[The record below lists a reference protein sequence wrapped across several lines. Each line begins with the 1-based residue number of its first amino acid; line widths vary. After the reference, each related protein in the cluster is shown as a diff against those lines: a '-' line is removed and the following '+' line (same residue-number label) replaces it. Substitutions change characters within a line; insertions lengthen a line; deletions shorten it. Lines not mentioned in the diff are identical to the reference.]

1 MINWIKKYW
10 LHLIMFGVVLAV
22 LLIDMNPAWT
32 FMNKGADS
40 IGYAYSAKYLFPA
53 YHTSDPLFL
62 LLGHVF
68 LMLPVGSEAWRFAL
82 LSVIATMVAC
92 FFIYLII
99 KKLLTQRIVVPSRKN
114 CHVIYEKPHNH
125 TNLWALLG
133 VLIYGTSAMVISQ
146 STIIET
152 YALVSMLAV
161 GAYWF
166 ALNKKWFWTAIF
178 LGAGCAVHMLGVIVL
193 IIFFCAFKE
202 YRKNWKALL
211 ITVSFALFY
220 LYIPLTAGK
229 GEAMWIPKGANAITS
244 VISDTLSTIKELGGT
259 ISNWDLPKRIL
270 DTIGIIGLSV
280 GVITVIPIIYYVTR
294 NKFYKNVLFW
304 LIVIPILLFMS
315 ELDMNTFDYTMVAIP
330 FLVIVSIL
338 GLQMLS
344 YKRFGKP
351 LIITTLVVI
360 IGLSI
365 FNTWYFNIGGNDDP
379 HMSANELM
387 TVEFAKLPS
396 NAIFMPNWGWE
407 WESIYLY
414 NAEHHERITPI
425 LEDDLNSPT
434 YRTQIENAGI
444 KLTVYTQYDESMNEK
459 MMAQSII
466 AENDNVWTTVTT
478 DSKTFGS
485 EVVEANHNVGLVP
498 LPDEAIIKK
507 NDALSIYDLAD
518 YRIKPYNPLDILETN
533 LFENEWSYVI
543 VSNKNFLLLVE
554 AGFLGFMIIYVPYRI
569 GERRKKM
576 LEKNKKGANK

>member
-1 MINWIKKYW
+1 MINWLKKYW
-10 LHLIMFGVVLAV
+10 LHLIVFGTVLAI
-22 LLIDMNPAWT
+22 LMIDQNPAWT
-32 FMNKGADS
+32 FMNKAADS
-40 IGYAYSAKYLFPA
+40 IGYTYSAKYLFPA

-62 LLGHVF
+62 LVGHFF
-68 LMLPVGSEAWRFAL
+68 LMIPIGSEAWRFAL
-82 LSVIATMVAC
+82 LSVICTMVAC
-92 FFIYLII
+92 FFIYLVI
-99 KKLLTQRIVVPSRKN
+99 KKSLTQKIIVPESKIV
-114 CHVIYEKPHNH
+114 YEKPNH
-125 TNLWALLG
+125 GTLWALFG

-152 YALVSMLAV
+152 YPIVAMLAI

-166 ALNKKWFWTAIF
+166 AINKKWYWVAIF
-178 LGAGCAVHMLGVIVL
+178 LGASCAVHMLGVIVL
-193 IIFFCAFKE
+193 IIFFCGFKE

-229 GEAMWIPKGANAITS
+229 GEAMWIPKGANAISS
-244 VISDTLSTIKELGGT
+244 VISDTLSTIKELVGT
-259 ISNWDLPKRIL
+259 ISIWDLPKRII

-280 GVITVIPIIYYVTR
+280 GIITVIPIIYYVTR

-304 LIVIPILLFMS
+304 LSVIPILFFIS

-330 FLVIVSIL
+330 FLVVVSIL
-338 GLQMLS
+338 GLHQLAT
-344 YKRFGKP
+344 KRFGKL
-351 LIITTLVVI
+351 LIVSTLVVI
-360 IGLSI
+360 IGLGS
-365 FNTWYFNIGGNDDP
+365 FNAWYFNIGGNDDQ

-414 NAEHHERITPI
+414 NDEHYEHITPI

-444 KLTVYTQYDESMNEK
+444 KLTVYTQFDESMNEK
-459 MMAQSII
+459 MMARSII

-478 DSKTFGS
+478 APKTFGS
-485 EVVEANHNVGLVP
+485 EVVEANHNVNLVP

-507 NDALSIYDLAD
+507 NNALSIYNLTD
-518 YRIKPYNPLDILETN
+518 YKIKPYNPFDVLETN
-533 LFENEWSYVI
+533 LFEIEWSYVI

-554 AGFLGFMIIYVPYRI
+554 AGFLGFMIIYVPYRF
-569 GERRKKM
+569 GERRKKKEVKRS
-576 LEKNKKGANK
+576 EKKENE

>member
-10 LHLIMFGVVLAV
+10 LHLIVFGSVLGI
-22 LLIDMNPAWT
+22 LLNDMNPAWT
-32 FMNKGADS
+32 FMNKSADS

-62 LLGHVF
+62 LVGHVF
-68 LMLPVGSEAWRFAL
+68 LKLPVGSEAWRFAL
-82 LSVIATMVAC
+82 LSVICTMVAC

-99 KKLLTQRIVVPSRKN
+99 KKFLKYN
-114 CHVIYEKPHNH
+114 KYANY
-125 TNLWALLG
+125 WALLG

-152 YALVSMLAV
+152 YPIVCMLAV

-166 ALNKKWFWTAIF
+166 AINKRWFWTAVF

-193 IIFFCAFKE
+193 IIFFCGFKE

-229 GEAMWIPKGANAITS
+229 GEAMWIPKGANAISS
-244 VISDTLSTIKELGGT
+244 VISDTLSTIKELVGT
-259 ISNWDLPKRIL
+259 ISIWDLPKRIF

-294 NKFYKNVLFW
+294 NKFYKNILFW
-304 LIVIPILLFMS
+304 LIVIPILLFVS

-330 FLVIVSIL
+330 FLTIVAIL
-338 GLQMLS
+338 GLVTLAN
-344 YKRFGKP
+344 KRFGKL
-351 LIITTLVVI
+351 LIISTLVVI
-360 IGLSI
+360 IGLGA

-379 HMSANELM
+379 NMSANELM
-387 TVEFAKLPS
+387 TVEFDKLPS

-414 NAEHHERITPI
+414 NAEHHEHITPI

-444 KLTVYTQYDESMNEK
+444 KLTVYTQFDESMNEK

-466 AENDNVWTTVTT
+466 AENDNVWTTITT
-478 DSKTFGS
+478 DPYTFGS
-485 EVVEANHNVGLVP
+485 EVVAANHNVNLVP

-507 NDALSIYDLAD
+507 NTTDPSWQWIPDSPLKILQTSIF
-518 YRIKPYNPLDILETN
+518 ETK
-533 LFENEWSYVI
+533 WDYVI
-543 VSNKNFLLLVE
+543 VSNKNFILLVE
-554 AGFLGFMIIYVPYRI
+554 AGFLGFMIFYVPYRI
-569 GERRKKM
+569 GERKKKM
-576 LEKNKKGANK
+576 LAKNKKEENN